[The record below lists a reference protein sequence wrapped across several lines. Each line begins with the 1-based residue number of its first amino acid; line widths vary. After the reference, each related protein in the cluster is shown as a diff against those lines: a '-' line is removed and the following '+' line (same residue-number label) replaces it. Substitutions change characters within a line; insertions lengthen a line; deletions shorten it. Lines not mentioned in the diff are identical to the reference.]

1 MPLGAQDVH
10 SGRIL
15 HITLIALSAVVLGAI
30 VWAGFAQVSDV
41 ASATGTLEPTAHE
54 RRIEHIDGGQV
65 ARLLVRE
72 GDRVTP
78 DSRCWS
84 WTARRQPAMSP
95 MPASAG
101 HGRTTAEHRQIASG
115 AWRYAA
121 RPRPIARR

>member
-72 GDRVTP
+72 GDR
-78 DSRCWS
+78 
-84 WTARRQPAMSP
+84 
-95 MPASAG
+95 
-101 HGRTTAEHRQIASG
+101 
-115 AWRYAA
+115 
-121 RPRPIARR
+121 